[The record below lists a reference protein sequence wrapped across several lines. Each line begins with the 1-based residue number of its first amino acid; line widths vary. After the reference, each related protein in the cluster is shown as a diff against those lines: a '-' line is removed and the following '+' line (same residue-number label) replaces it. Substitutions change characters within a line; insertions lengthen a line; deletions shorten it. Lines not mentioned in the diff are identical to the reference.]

1 LVLGT
6 RRCPETAGCP
16 LESRRLLKVKKEIED
31 ENYEEEGS
39 EEEAQDRHLIHCL
52 INLD

>member
-16 LESRRLLKVKKEIED
+16 LESRRLLKVKKEIE
-31 ENYEEEGS
+31 ESEKNGGA
-39 EEEAQDRHLIHCL
+39 EEEAQDRHLY
-52 INLD
+52 D